1 MDPRDVFAERV
12 RAQMRRAFFDRIGAD
27 IRSGDFESTFGLLEE
42 AKTRLCAVVPKRTD
56 IHRQLDDSIDIDYF
70 KQMVKHDAFETSH
83 IKAIMST
90 VIDQIKDL
98 GSEHDEPYHEVFKTQ
113 VQVRFQRGE
122 QLDVILPFFFGET
135 MSRLDKLENDIEAFR
150 NSEMYK
156 MLMEQ
161 RERNEFLK
169 ERS

>member
-1 MDPRDVFAERV
+1 MEPRDVFAERV

-27 IRSGDFESTFGLLEE
+27 IRSGDFESTFSLLDE
-42 AKTRLCAVVPKRTD
+42 AKTRLCAAVPKRTD
-56 IHRQLDDSIDIDYF
+56 IHQQLDESIDIDYF

-83 IKAIMST
+83 IKSVMNT
-90 VIDQIKDL
+90 VIDQIKNL
-98 GSEHDEPYHEVFKTQ
+98 GSEHDEPFHEILKTQ
-113 VQVRFQRGE
+113 VEVRFQRGE

-161 RERNEFLK
+161 RERNQFLK
-169 ERS
+169 EMS